1 MRRQLRHAVG
11 TSRLVVALLG
21 IAALAAVVVTPLG
34 AQGVT
39 ARLTI
44 PPPLYSV
51 GITRCTFV
59 DHSRGLLNYQRTPY
73 RLISKSRTLLSEIRY
88 PTALRTGG
96 AAQIPG
102 ATPVVQS
109 GGYPTVIFAHG
120 YDVTPDTYAALLDA
134 WVEAGFVVVAPVFP
148 DENSNEVAAQGGTN
162 TEDDIVNE
170 PGDLAFVTTSVI
182 QASANETT
190 TCPLLSGL
198 VNPSEL
204 ALAGHSDGAE
214 AVGML
219 AYDHGLDPQ
228 GNNFA
233 SLRAG
238 LDYRAV
244 LILSGALDTYQANAD
259 EASKPDLLVIQS
271 LADQCNPFSH
281 GVQFYNAIHQ
291 TNKWFLVL
299 RSAHHLPPFD
309 GADPSAFVLVV
320 KTTVPFL
327 EMALEDK
334 VLAPSLVAIG
344 SEEPSIGVTYAG
356 SPGPLATSAPRIKES
371 CGPN

>member
-1 MRRQLRHAVG
+1 M
-11 TSRLVVALLG
+11 
-21 IAALAAVVVTPLG
+21 
-34 AQGVT
+34 
-39 ARLTI
+39 
-44 PPPLYSV
+44 
-51 GITRCTFV
+51 
-59 DHSRGLLNYQRTPY
+59 
-73 RLISKSRTLLSEIRY
+73 
-88 PTALRTGG
+88 
-96 AAQIPG
+96 
-102 ATPVVQS
+102 
-109 GGYPTVIFAHG
+109 IFAHG

-190 TCPLLSGL
+190 ACPLLSGL

-309 GADPSAFVLVV
+309 GADPSAFGLVV
-320 KTTVPFL
+320 KTTVPLPRDGTRGQGSCAQPRRRL
-327 EMALEDK
+327 EAR
-334 VLAPSLVAIG
+334 SLLSV
-344 SEEPSIGVTYAG
+344 
-356 SPGPLATSAPRIKES
+356 
-371 CGPN
+371 